1 VSLPEPQPGI
11 LSITPYK
18 GGESAVEGVATVR
31 KLSSNES
38 PIGPS
43 PKAMEVY
50 RALAADLH
58 RYPDGAAAK
67 LRHALA
73 AMHGLDADRIVCS
86 NGSDEMI
93 SLLCAAYVGPGDEVL
108 YNQYGFAMYPLATL
122 ARGGTPVTAEETDYT
137 ISVDALLKKAGPK
150 TKICFI
156 ANPNNPTGTYI
167 PVEEVRRLRAG
178 LPAHTI
184 LVLDGAY
191 AEYVSRNDFSS
202 GAELVERHDNVVMLR
217 TFSKIYGLAGL
228 RVGWTYMPPAMVD
241 IINRV
246 RGPFNV
252 NAIAQAAAVAALQD
266 TAWTTKARTLNDVW
280 LPQVKAGLE
289 ALGLQVVPSVGNF
302 LLIRFPAAPKD
313 AAAADRFLRSKGLI
327 VRPVAS
333 YGLPQFLRFTI
344 GTEDDNKAFLAAVK
358 EFLAS

>member
-1 VSLPEPQPGI
+1 MSLPPPQPGI

-18 GGESAVEGVATVR
+18 GGESALEGVATVR

-38 PIGPS
+38 PLGPS
-43 PKAMEVY
+43 PQAIEAY

-73 AMHGLDADRIVCS
+73 AQHGLDADRIVCT

-137 ISVDALLKKAGPK
+137 ISVDALLRKAGPK
-150 TKICFI
+150 TRICFI

-178 LPAHTI
+178 LPENVI

-191 AEYVSRNDFSS
+191 AEYVSRNDYSS
-202 GAELVERHDNVVMLR
+202 GAEMVERHDNVVMMR

-228 RVGWTYMPPAMVD
+228 RVGWSYMPAPMVD
-241 IINRV
+241 VINRV

-252 NAIAQAAAVAALQD
+252 NAIAQAAAVAALED
-266 TAWTTKARTLNDVW
+266 TAWTAKARSHNELW

-289 ALGLQVVPSVGNF
+289 ALGLPVVPSVGNF

-313 AAAADRFLRSKGLI
+313 AAAADAFLRSRGLI
-327 VRPVAS
+327 VRAVAS

-344 GTEDDNKAFLAAVK
+344 GTEEDNRLFLATVK
-358 EFLAS
+358 EFLAR